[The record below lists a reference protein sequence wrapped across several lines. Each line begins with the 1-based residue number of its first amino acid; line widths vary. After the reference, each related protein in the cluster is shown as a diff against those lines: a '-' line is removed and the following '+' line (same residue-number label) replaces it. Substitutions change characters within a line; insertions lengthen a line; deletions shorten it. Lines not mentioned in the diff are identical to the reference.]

1 MLHRWLTLQGQ
12 GGQRAPTDRHSQRS
26 PATSCDCQWTCGR
39 AVFRSVNNTNACFPP
54 EESERRKWGVS
65 ASQPASHS
73 SACVDREGER
83 VGRIRRTRRPRDS
96 TPLKM
101 SQTTSSA
108 VRRRR
113 RVSLQWGQCY
123 WSGVVTICSSQHER
137 LKGFTHA
144 LTPSCAH
151 ALCELSVCAHARL
164 SYPTALGLGC
174 KQQAVLPYKK
184 KFEL

>member
-1 MLHRWLTLQGQ
+1 MLHRWLTSQGQ
-12 GGQRAPTDRHSQRS
+12 GGQHAATDRHSQRS
-26 PATSCDCQWTCGR
+26 PATSCDCQWTVGERCSGLSTTPAHASHPKR
-39 AVFRSVNNTNACFPP
+39 VK
-54 EESERRKWGVS
+54 EENGGCQPV
-65 ASQPASHS
+65 SQPASHS
-73 SACVDREGER
+73 PACVDREGER

-96 TPLKM
+96 TPVKM
-101 SQTTSSA
+101 SQTPSSA

-113 RVSLQWGQCY
+113 VSLQRGQCY

-184 KFEL
+184 KV